1 MKVIGFPS
9 AVMYTLASWNFSFS
23 AITYI
28 ISDGF
33 LKTLV
38 FLKKF
43 FIKFI
48 FFLCKFVPPGKTR
61 YIIISR
67 NYLSSTARNAGEV
80 QPLSLR
86 KSTAIWLRL
95 GLWYI
100 PLI

>member
-33 LKTLV
+33 FETLV

-43 FIKFI
+43 LKFFQI
-48 FFLCKFVPPGKTR
+48 FLYIFVPPGKPS

-67 NYLSSTARNAGEV
+67 SYLRSTARNAGEV

-86 KSTAIWLRL
+86 KSTVICLRP